1 MKRVRIFVKGIV
13 QGVFFRHFTTQQAK
27 QLNIK
32 GWVRNLPDGRVE
44 MVCEGSADSIEKMIA
59 WSRRGPQGAVVEDI
73 EVIYE
78 EYKNEFSDFKI
89 VR

>member
-1 MKRVRIFVKGIV
+1 MKRVHIFVKGIV
-13 QGVFFRHFTTQQAK
+13 QGVFFRHFTSQQAK
-27 QLNIK
+27 QLGIK

-44 MVCEGSADSIEKMIA
+44 MVCEGGEDSIEKIIA

-73 EVIYE
+73 EVRYE
-78 EYKNEFSDFKI
+78 EYKNEFTDFKI